1 MKILFDCGVPF
12 SFAHGGAQIQIEQTK
27 AALESL
33 GVEVDWFKW
42 WKGQQT
48 GEIIHVFGRPA
59 LCGVHLAKEA
69 RELLRQRQRMSSE
82 YSADLRT
89 CQAGPM
95 KT

>member
-42 WKGQQT
+42 WDGNQT
-48 GEIIHVFGRPA
+48 GEIIHVFGRPP
-59 LCGVHLAKEA
+59 LFWVQLAKKA
-69 RELLRQRQRMSSE
+69 GRKVVIGDLLGDQGSRTFRQN
-82 YSADLRT
+82 L
-89 CQAGPM
+89 P
-95 KT
+95 